1 MNKHF
6 PVQFLSKCL
15 CPCPISDF
23 TPDARFLSNIYCV
36 KILYFSLQE
45 KWPLTQEISHDFW
58 LFDALHCH
66 HCLLLRHLLQSQTE
80 SEKCTGPHEQVS
92 FHINLAASLS
102 NQVDFWHFSCT
113 LFCRATYK
121 EVYMY
126 MYKTENGK
134 FFANCRRCSKT
145 ACNCLHALYIILF
158 CAFNRIKAAASEP
171 WSRAIKKHR
180 DL

>member
-1 MNKHF
+1 MRASYLLCQNSVFF
-6 PVQFLSKCL
+6 PAGKMTTHPRNFSWFLAFWCLALSSLLVTPPSSSK
-15 CPCPISDF
+15 SDRVGKMYRP
-23 TPDARFLSNIYCV
+23 TWTS
-36 KILYFSLQE
+36 KFSH
-45 KWPLTQEISHDFW
+45 KSRN
-58 LFDALHCH
+58 A
-66 HCLLLRHLLQSQTE
+66 
-80 SEKCTGPHEQVS
+80 
-92 FHINLAASLS
+92 AASLS